1 MTQRRPLI
9 AANWK
14 MNGSCALAEQTFQ
27 TLSQLPAVNVEILI
41 CPPVIFLYDFPKSD
55 RYLLGGQNLSSE
67 QSGAFT
73 GEISADMLVSAGAS
87 YVIVGHSERRALF
100 GESNEV
106 VLAKTKRAILAKITP
121 IVCFGETLTERQ
133 QEKTMQ
139 VLAEQLDA
147 VYAAHP
153 ELLQDSII
161 AYEPVW
167 AIGTGETA
175 TPEQAQQVHA
185 FIRNYL
191 AKYDSAAAE
200 KVRIIYGGSVNAE
213 NCTALFSQPDIDG
226 GLVGG
231 ASLKPAEFAAI
242 CLSAQDK

>member
-14 MNGSCALAEQTFQ
+14 MNGSCELVAQTSQQLAG
-27 TLSQLPAVNVEILI
+27 LPASTTEILI
-41 CPPVIFLYDFPKSD
+41 CPPVIFLTNFPKSE

-67 QSGAFT
+67 SKGAFT
-73 GEISADMLVSAGAS
+73 GEISAGMLLDAGAS
-87 YVIVGHSERRALF
+87 YVIVGHSERRALY
-100 GESNEV
+100 GDTNEL
-106 VLAKTKRAILAKITP
+106 VLAKTLMAVSVKLTP
-121 IVCFGETLTERQ
+121 IVCFGETLIERQ
-133 QEKTMQ
+133 QEKTFQ
-139 VLAEQLDA
+139 VIAQQLDA

-153 ELLQDSII
+153 ELLDQTVV

-175 TPEQAQQVHA
+175 SPEQAQAVHH
-185 FIRNYL
+185 FIREHL
-191 AKYDSAAAE
+191 SQYDAE
-200 KVRIIYGGSVNAE
+200 KAQQIRIIYGGSVNAE
-213 NCTALFSQPDIDG
+213 NCKALFSQPDIDG

-242 CLSAQDK
+242 CLSAQE

>member
-14 MNGSCALAEQTFQ
+14 MNGSVDLVHQT
-27 TLSQLPAVNVEILI
+27 SAVLNNMTAVSAEILI
-41 CPPVIFLYDFPKSD
+41 CPPVIFLSNFPKSEH
-55 RYLLGGQNLSSE
+55 YVLGGQNVSSE
-67 QSGAFT
+67 RGGAFT
-73 GEISADMLVSAGAS
+73 GEISADMLRAAGAE
-87 YVIVGHSERRALF
+87 YVIIGHSERRALF
-100 GESNEV
+100 GETDAV
-106 VLAKTKRAILAKITP
+106 VLAKTKQVISAKLTP
-121 IVCFGETLTERQ
+121 IVCFGETLIERQ

-139 VLAEQLDA
+139 VLAQHLDA

-153 ELLQDSII
+153 ELLRHSVI

-185 FIRNYL
+185 FIRTHL
-191 AKYDSAAAE
+191 SQYDKDAAE
-200 KVRIIYGGSVNAE
+200 KVRILYGGSVNAE
-213 NCTALFSQPDIDG
+213 NCAALFAQPDIDG

-242 CLSAQDK
+242 CLSAQD

>member
-14 MNGSCALAEQTFQ
+14 LNGSRELAEQSFES
-27 TLSQLPAVNVEILI
+27 LSKLPATNTEILI
-41 CPPVIFLYDFPKSD
+41 CPPVTFLTNFPKSD
-55 RYLLGGQNLSSE
+55 RYQLGAQNVSSE
-67 QSGAFT
+67 VAGAFT
-73 GEISADMLVSAGAS
+73 GEISADMLAGAGAS
-87 YVIVGHSERRALF
+87 YVIIGHSERRALF
-100 GESNEV
+100 SETDAL
-106 VLAKTKRAILAKITP
+106 VLAKTKRAIAAKITP

-139 VLAEQLDA
+139 VLAQHLDA
-147 VYAAHP
+147 VYAPHP
-153 ELLQDSII
+153 ELLQHSVI
-161 AYEPVW
+161 AYEPIW

-175 TPEQAQQVHA
+175 SPEQAQEVHA
-185 FIRNYL
+185 FIRCHL
-191 AKYDSAAAE
+191 KKYDSNAAS

-213 NCTALFSQPDIDG
+213 NCAALFAQPDIDG

-242 CLSAQDK
+242 CLSAQE

>member
-14 MNGSCALAEQTFQ
+14 MNGSVDLVHQTSAALNDIAA
-27 TLSQLPAVNVEILI
+27 SRVEILI
-41 CPPVIFLYDFPKSD
+41 CPPVIFLSQFPKSIN
-55 RYLLGGQNLSSE
+55 YVLGGQNVSSE
-67 QSGAFT
+67 RSGAFT
-73 GEISADMLVSAGAS
+73 GEISADMLRAAGAE
-87 YVIVGHSERRALF
+87 YVIIGHSERRALF
-100 GESNEV
+100 AETDAV
-106 VLAKTKRAILAKITP
+106 VLAKTRQAISAKLTP
-121 IVCFGETLTERQ
+121 IVCFGETLIERQ

-139 VLAEQLDA
+139 VLAEHLDA

-153 ELLQDSII
+153 ELLRHSVI

-185 FIRNYL
+185 FIRTHL
-191 AKYDSAAAE
+191 SQYDKEAAE
-200 KVRIIYGGSVNAE
+200 QVRILYGGSVNAE
-213 NCTALFSQPDIDG
+213 NCAALFAQPDIDG

-231 ASLKPAEFAAI
+231 ASLKPAEFSAI
-242 CLSAQDK
+242 CLSAQD

>member
-14 MNGSCALAEQTFQ
+14 MNGSCDLVVQCSAAM
-27 TLSQLPAVNVEILI
+27 SQLPATTAEILI
-41 CPPVIFLYDFPKSD
+41 CPPVTFLTHFPKSD
-55 RYLLGGQNLSSE
+55 RFKLGAQNVSSE
-67 QSGAFT
+67 ASGAFT
-73 GEISADMLVSAGAS
+73 GEISADMLAGVGVS
-87 YVIVGHSERRALF
+87 YVIVGHSERRALY
-100 GESNEV
+100 GDTDSL
-106 VLAKTKRAILAKITP
+106 VLAKTKRAIAANLTP

-139 VLAEQLDA
+139 VLAQHLDA

-153 ELLQDSII
+153 ELLQHSVI
-161 AYEPVW
+161 AYEPIW

-175 TPEQAQQVHA
+175 SPEQAQQVHA
-185 FIRNYL
+185 FIRNHL
-191 AKYDSAAAE
+191 AKYDSAAAA

-213 NCTALFSQPDIDG
+213 NCAALFAQPDIDG

>member
-14 MNGSCALAEQTFQ
+14 MNGSCELAAQCCE
-27 TLSQLPAVNVEILI
+27 TLSQLPPVHSEILI
-41 CPPVIFLYDFPKSD
+41 CPPVIFLSHFPKSD
-55 RYLLGGQNLSSE
+55 RYKLGAQNVSSE
-67 QSGAFT
+67 VSGAFT
-73 GEISADMLVSAGAS
+73 GEISADMLASAGAC
-87 YVIVGHSERRALF
+87 YVIIGHSERRALF
-100 GESNEV
+100 GDTDTL
-106 VLAKTKRAILAKITP
+106 VLAKTKRVIAAKMTP

-139 VLAEQLDA
+139 VLAQHLDA

-153 ELLQDSII
+153 ELLQNSVI
-161 AYEPVW
+161 AYEPIW

-175 TPEQAQQVHA
+175 SPEQAQQVHA
-185 FIRNYL
+185 FIRSHL
-191 AKYDSAAAE
+191 AKYDSAAAA
-200 KVRIIYGGSVNAE
+200 KIRIIYGGSVNAE
-213 NCTALFSQPDIDG
+213 NCGALFAQPDIDG

-242 CLSAQDK
+242 CLSAQD

>member
-14 MNGSCALAEQTFQ
+14 MNGSVDLVHQTSAALNNIGA
-27 TLSQLPAVNVEILI
+27 SSVEILI
-41 CPPVIFLYDFPKSD
+41 CPPVIFLSHFPKSSH
-55 RYLLGGQNLSSE
+55 YTLGGQNVSSE
-67 QSGAFT
+67 RSGAFT
-73 GEISADMLVSAGAS
+73 GEISADMLRAAGAE
-87 YVIVGHSERRALF
+87 YVIIGHSERRALF
-100 GESNEV
+100 GETDAV
-106 VLAKTKRAILAKITP
+106 VLAKTKQAISAKLTP

-139 VLAEQLDA
+139 VLAQHLDA

-153 ELLQDSII
+153 ELLRHSVI
-161 AYEPVW
+161 AYEPIW

-185 FIRNYL
+185 FIRTHL
-191 AKYDSAAAE
+191 SKYDKEAAD
-200 KVRIIYGGSVNAE
+200 KVRILYGGSVNAE
-213 NCTALFSQPDIDG
+213 NCAALFAQPDIDG

-231 ASLKPAEFAAI
+231 ASLKPAEFTAI
-242 CLSAQDK
+242 CLSAQD

>member
-14 MNGSCALAEQTFQ
+14 MNGSCELAIQCCE
-27 TLSQLPAVNVEILI
+27 TLSQLPAANTDILI
-41 CPPVIFLYDFPKSD
+41 CPPVIFLSHFPKSA
-55 RYLLGGQNLSSE
+55 RYKLGAQNVSSE
-67 QSGAFT
+67 ASGAFT
-73 GEISADMLVSAGAS
+73 GEISADMLATAGAS

-100 GESNEV
+100 GDTDGL
-106 VLAKTKRAILAKITP
+106 VLAKTKRAIAAKITP

-139 VLAEQLDA
+139 VLAQHLDA

-153 ELLQDSII
+153 ELLQHSVI
-161 AYEPVW
+161 AYEPIW

-185 FIRNYL
+185 FIRSHL
-191 AKYDSAAAE
+191 AKYDDAAAS

-213 NCTALFSQPDIDG
+213 NCAALFAQPDIDG

-242 CLSAQDK
+242 CLSAQD

>member
-14 MNGSCALAEQTFQ
+14 MNGSVELVEQTSA
-27 TLSQLPAVNVEILI
+27 TLNNMLDLVAEILI
-41 CPPVIFLYDFPKSD
+41 CPPVIFLSQFPKNAK
-55 RYLLGGQNLSSE
+55 YKLGGQNVSSE
-67 QSGAFT
+67 RSGAFT
-73 GEISADMLVSAGAS
+73 GEISADMLRAAGAE
-87 YVIVGHSERRALF
+87 YVIVGHSERRALYA
-100 GESNEV
+100 ETDAV
-106 VLAKTKRAILAKITP
+106 VLAKTKQAISAKLTP
-121 IVCFGETLTERQ
+121 IVCFGETLIERQ

-139 VLAEQLDA
+139 VLAQHLDA

-153 ELLQDSII
+153 ELLRHSVI

-185 FIRNYL
+185 FIRAHL
-191 AKYDSAAAE
+191 SQYDKTAAQQ
-200 KVRIIYGGSVNAE
+200 VRIIYGGSVNAE
-213 NCTALFSQPDIDG
+213 NCAALFAQPDIDG
-226 GLVGG
+226 ALVGG

-242 CLSAQDK
+242 CQSAQD

>member
-14 MNGSCALAEQTFQ
+14 MNGSCELAAQCCE
-27 TLSQLPAVNVEILI
+27 TLSQLPPAQSEILI
-41 CPPVIFLYDFPKSD
+41 CPPVIFLSDFPKSD
-55 RYLLGGQNLSSE
+55 RYKLGAQNVSSE
-67 QSGAFT
+67 VSGAFT
-73 GEISADMLVSAGAS
+73 GEISADMLASAGAC
-87 YVIVGHSERRALF
+87 YVIIGHSERRALF
-100 GESNEV
+100 GDTDAL
-106 VLAKTKRAILAKITP
+106 VLAKTKRVIAAKMTP

-139 VLAEQLDA
+139 VLAQHLDA

-153 ELLQDSII
+153 ELLQHSVI
-161 AYEPVW
+161 AYEPIW

-175 TPEQAQQVHA
+175 SPEQAQQVHA
-185 FIRNYL
+185 FIRSHL
-191 AKYDSAAAE
+191 AKYDSAAAA

-213 NCTALFSQPDIDG
+213 NCAALFAQPDIDG

-242 CLSAQDK
+242 CLSAQD

>member
-14 MNGSCALAEQTFQ
+14 MNGSCELVQQSSAVI
-27 TLSQLPAVNVEILI
+27 SQLPATNSEILI
-41 CPPVIFLYDFPKSD
+41 CPPVIFLSHFPKSE
-55 RYLLGGQNLSSE
+55 RFKLGAQNVSSE
-67 QSGAFT
+67 VSGAFT
-73 GEISADMLVSAGAS
+73 GEISADMLAAAGAS
-87 YVIVGHSERRALF
+87 YVIIGHSERRALY
-100 GESNEV
+100 GDTDSL
-106 VLAKTKRAILAKITP
+106 VLAKTKRAIAAKITP

-139 VLAEQLDA
+139 VLAQHLDA

-153 ELLQDSII
+153 ELLQHSVI
-161 AYEPVW
+161 AYEPIW

-175 TPEQAQQVHA
+175 SPAQAQQVHA
-185 FIRNYL
+185 FIREHL
-191 AKYDSAAAE
+191 KKYDEAAAA

-213 NCTALFSQPDIDG
+213 NSAALFAQPDIDG

-242 CLSAQDK
+242 CLSAQDS

>member
-14 MNGSCALAEQTFQ
+14 MNGSCDLVLQCSETM
-27 TLSQLPAVNVEILI
+27 SQLPAINTEILI
-41 CPPVIFLYDFPKSD
+41 CPPVIFLSHFPKSE
-55 RYLLGGQNLSSE
+55 RFKLGAQNVSSE
-67 QSGAFT
+67 ASGAFT
-73 GEISADMLVSAGAS
+73 GEISADMLANAGCS
-87 YVIVGHSERRALF
+87 YVIIGHSERRALF
-100 GESNEV
+100 GDTDHL
-106 VLAKTKRAILAKITP
+106 VLAKTKRAVAAKITP
-121 IVCFGETLTERQ
+121 IVCFGETLIERQ

-139 VLAEQLDA
+139 VLAQHLDA

-153 ELLQDSII
+153 ELLQHSVI
-161 AYEPVW
+161 AYEPIW

-175 TPEQAQQVHA
+175 SPAQAQEVHA
-185 FIRNYL
+185 FIRKYL
-191 AKYDSAAAE
+191 KKYDEIAAA

-213 NCTALFSQPDIDG
+213 NCMALFAQPDIDG

-242 CLSAQDK
+242 CLSAQDS